1 MPTQQQ
7 QHQPRRAHALRVLA
21 LTVTGVLVLWLL
33 AWLAV
38 PPLLKSQAEQ
48 RLSALLG
55 RQVQVGELQF
65 SPWALSLTVRD
76 LRIAG
81 AGGAADQ
88 LRIARLHANLSTSS
102 VWQRA
107 PVVEALEIEQPVLR
121 LARLPAGGLDIDDI
135 VARLRP
141 APDAPATEPA
151 RFALYNLQLTG
162 GQVLV
167 DDQVA
172 GQQHAVRALQLGLP
186 FLSNLPADVQVH
198 VEPRLAFEL
207 EGSRFDTGAQVQ
219 PFAAT
224 RQGQLRLQW
233 HDLDLA
239 RWAPYLPAGVPLRP
253 AAGRLSA
260 SWLVSFQLPAD
271 TTQPPQLA
279 ITGEA
284 TLLDLSLVPAAG
296 APPLLGWQRLQLSVA
311 KLQPLARQ
319 AALGDL
325 RIDGLRLAVA
335 RDAQG
340 RLNLQQLAGGAASAP
355 AASASA
361 KPAPWQFSL
370 QSLTLADAAIDW
382 QEATA
387 RPAARLALSDLQLQ
401 AGPLDSRPGATAPLQ
416 WSARLGPPGVAAP
429 AETSGQGQAG
439 PAAAQLAFELKGLQA
454 GWLSGYLAQHLALP
468 LQARATVAGRLDW
481 AAGDSPRLQAELDQL
496 RIDDLRLGTGRS
508 APVTWRSLSVAQ
520 GRIDVLARRLQL
532 GSLAL
537 EQPQLAL
544 RRSADGALGLAPS
557 SPALGISH
565 GGAQSPGVAR
575 RDPSPQAGQRTG
587 EAVRQAAAST
597 GAAQATSG
605 GDWQLSLNQLQVNGG
620 RLQWADAAAA
630 APVALGLSDLRLTA
644 TGLRWPSDGRTAPA
658 RVTLDTRVR
667 DERPQPEGRR
677 APPPGRL
684 SWQGQLRPQPLL
696 ASGPWRLDRVPAHA
710 LAPYVDTGLQLVLA
724 HAGVGGQGRLAVEQ
738 RAAGLSV
745 QADGDALLSDV
756 QVHARPAEAGRE
768 GEDLLTWQS
777 LKLAGLSVRSAPG
790 ESPKVTVGEAALADF
805 YSRLVITEQG
815 RFNLRDVTAPAAP
828 AAPTTASPATAAPAE
843 AGVSA
848 PTGGAA
854 SASAAGADA
863 PQGTEANTAA
873 AASPGPVIVI
883 GRTQLT
889 RGRIDFTD
897 RFVKPN
903 YSAALSEL
911 NGSLGTLRTDSPQM
925 APISLQGRISGT
937 GLLDISGELNPLAK
951 PLALNIRARAADI
964 ELAALSPYSGRYAG
978 YAIERGKLSMD
989 VAYQVAPDGKLEASN
1004 RVVINQLT
1012 FGERVE
1018 SPDATKLPVSLAIAL
1033 LKDRNGVI
1041 DLDLPITGSLND
1053 PQFSVFGLVFKVL
1066 GNLIVKAVTAPFS
1079 LLTGGGSSDA
1089 ASVAFVPGTDQVAAD
1104 GEPSLGKVAQAL
1116 LDRPALTLTVRGGAD
1131 AQAELDAIRGARLEA
1146 QLLAAHQRR
1155 AGVGATPP
1163 APPTAAEREALLR
1176 RLYADTRLPDKPR
1189 NLLGLAKDLPPAEMA
1204 ARLKAAMPVSDE
1216 EVRELAVRRGMAV
1229 RDALLAKGLPAERLF
1244 LAAPQ
1249 WRASGGVA
1257 ISAAASAATAAA
1269 EPASAASTPGVPP
1282 PMSGAQ
1288 LVLSAR

>member
-7 QHQPRRAHALRVLA
+7 HKPRRAHALRVLA
-21 LTVTGVLVLWLL
+21 LSVIAVLVLWLL

-81 AGGAADQ
+81 GTADQ
-88 LRIARLHANLSTSS
+88 LRIARLHANLSASA

-121 LARLPAGGLDIDDI
+121 LARLPGGGLDIDDV

-186 FLSNLPADVQVH
+186 FLSNLPADVQVQ

-233 HDLDLA
+233 QDLDLA
-239 RWAPYLPAGVPLRP
+239 RWAPYLPASVPLRP

-271 TTQPPQLA
+271 TKQPPQLA

-284 TLLDLSLVPAAG
+284 TLQDLSLVPSAG
-296 APPLLGWQRLQLSVA
+296 AAPLLGWQRLQLSVA
-311 KLQPLARQ
+311 RLQPLARQ

-340 RLNLQQLAGGAASAP
+340 RLNLQQLAGGAGSAP
-355 AASASA
+355 AASAA
-361 KPAPWQFSL
+361 AQPAPLPWQFSL

-382 QEATA
+382 QDATV
-387 RPAARLALSDLQLQ
+387 RPAARLALSDLQLK

-416 WSARLGPPGVAAP
+416 WSARIGPPGVAAP

-439 PAAAQLAFELKGLQA
+439 PAAAQLSLELKGLQA

-481 AAGDSPRLQAELDQL
+481 AAGDNPRLQAELDQL
-496 RIDDLRLGTGRS
+496 RIDDLRLGTGRG
-508 APVTWRSLSVAQ
+508 APAAWRSLAVAQ
-520 GRIDVLARRLQL
+520 GRIDLLARRLQV

-537 EQPQLAL
+537 EQPQLSL
-544 RRSADGALGLAPS
+544 RRSADG
-557 SPALGISH
+557 
-565 GGAQSPGVAR
+565 GVAWAPGSMALASR
-575 RDPSPQAGQRTG
+575 GAGAPPPAAARPRSALTTPPRANAA
-587 EAVRQAAAST
+587 ERQAAAS
-597 GAAQATSG
+597 AATDPAADG
-605 GDWQLSLNQLQVNGG
+605 NDWQLALNQLQVNGG
-620 RLQWADAAAA
+620 RLQWADAAAP
-630 APVALGLSDLRLTA
+630 APVALVLSDLRLTA
-644 TGLRWPSDGRTAPA
+644 TGLRWPTDGRAAPA
-658 RVTLDTRVR
+658 RLTLDTRIR

-684 SWQGQLRPQPLL
+684 NWQGQLRPQPLM
-696 ASGPWRLDRVPAHA
+696 ASGQWRLDRLPAHA

-724 HAGVGGQGRLAVEQ
+724 HADVGGQGRMAVAQ
-738 RAAGLSV
+738 HAGGFNV

-756 QVHARPAEAGRE
+756 QVQAKPAEAGRE

-777 LKLAGLSVRSAPG
+777 LKLGGLSVRSAPG
-790 ESPKVTVGEAALADF
+790 EAPKVTVGEAALADF

-815 RFNLRDVTAPAAP
+815 RFNLRDVTAPSAP
-828 AAPTTASPATAAPAE
+828 AAPTTASPAAAAPAE

-854 SASAAGADA
+854 TASAAGAE
-863 PQGTEANTAA
+863 PSTAA

-925 APISLQGRISGT
+925 APISLQGRVSGT
-937 GLLDISGELNPLAK
+937 GLLDISGEFNPLVK
-951 PLALNIRARAADI
+951 PLALNIRARASDI

-989 VAYQVAPDGKLEASN
+989 VAYQVSPDGKLEASN

-1012 FGERVE
+1012 FGDRVE

-1079 LLTGGGSSDA
+1079 LLTGSGSSDA
-1089 ASVAFVPGTDQVAAD
+1089 ASVAFVPGTEQVTPD
-1104 GEPSLGKVAQAL
+1104 GETSLGKVAQAL

-1131 AQAELDAIRGARLEA
+1131 AQAELDAIRSARLEA

-1189 NLLGLAKDLPPAEMA
+1189 HLLGLAKDLPPAEMA
-1204 ARLKAAMPVSDE
+1204 ARLKAAMVVSDE

-1249 WRASGGVA
+1249 WRA
-1257 ISAAASAATAAA
+1257 
-1269 EPASAASTPGVPP
+1269 AASTPEAQP

-1288 LVLSAR
+1288 LVLSTR

>member
-1 MPTQQQ
+1 MQTEQ
-7 QHQPRRAHALRVLA
+7 QHKPRRAHALRVLA
-21 LTVTGVLVLWLL
+21 LSVIAVLVIWLL

-48 RLSALLG
+48 RLGALLG

-121 LARLPAGGLDIDDI
+121 LARLPGGGLDIDDL

-186 FLSNLPADVQVH
+186 FLSNLPAHVQVH

-233 HDLDLA
+233 QDLDLA
-239 RWAPYLPAGVPLRP
+239 RWAPYLPASVPLRP

-260 SWLVSFQLPAD
+260 SWLISFQLPAD
-271 TTQPPQLA
+271 TQQPPQLA

-284 TLLDLSLVPAAG
+284 TLQDLSLVPSAG
-296 APPLLGWQRLQLSVA
+296 AAPLLGWQRLQLSVA
-311 KLQPLARQ
+311 RLQPLARQ

-325 RIDGLRLAVA
+325 RIDGLRLALA

-361 KPAPWQFSL
+361 QPAPDPWQFSL
-370 QSLTLADAAIDW
+370 QSLTLADASIDW
-382 QEATA
+382 QDATA
-387 RPAARLALSDLQLQ
+387 RPAARLALSDLQLK

-429 AETSGQGQAG
+429 AETSGQGQVG

-454 GWLSGYLAQHLALP
+454 GWLSAYLAQHLALP

-496 RIDDLRLGTGRS
+496 RIDDLRLGAGS
-508 APVTWRSLSVAQ
+508 GAPLAWRSLAVAQ
-520 GRIDVLARRLQL
+520 GRIDLMARRLQM
-532 GSLAL
+532 GSLTL
-537 EQPQLAL
+537 EQPQLSL
-544 RRSADGALGLAPS
+544 RRGADGVVGWSPS
-557 SPALGISH
+557 SLAIVTPRE
-565 GGAQSPGVAR
+565 GAQSTGPAQRALNPQPGR
-575 RDPSPQAGQRTG
+575 RAAEAHNQA
-587 EAVRQAAAST
+587 VAST

-605 GDWQLSLNQLQVNGG
+605 GDWQLALNALQVNGG
-620 RLQWADAAAA
+620 RLQWADAAAP

-644 TGLRWPSDGRTAPA
+644 AGLRWPSDGRTAPA
-658 RVTLDTRVR
+658 RVTLDTRIR
-667 DERPQPEGRR
+667 DERPQAEGRR

-684 SWQGQLRPQPLL
+684 NWQGQLRPQPVM
-696 ASGPWRLDRVPAHA
+696 ASGQWRLDRLPAHA
-710 LAPYVDTGLQLVLA
+710 LAPYVATGLQLVLA
-724 HAGVGGQGRLAVEQ
+724 HADVGGQGRMAVEQ
-738 RAAGLSV
+738 RAAGFSV
-745 QADGDALLSDV
+745 QAEGDALLSDV
-756 QVHARPAEAGRE
+756 QVQARPAEAGRE
-768 GEDLLTWQS
+768 GEDLLTWQA

-790 ESPKVTVGEAALADF
+790 EAPKVTVGEAALADF

-815 RFNLRDVTAPAAP
+815 RFNLRDVTAPSAP
-828 AAPTTASPATAAPAE
+828 AAPTTASPAAAAPAE

-854 SASAAGADA
+854 TASAAGADA
-863 PQGTEANTAA
+863 SQGADPSTAA

-925 APISLQGRISGT
+925 APISLQGRVSGT

-951 PLALNIRARAADI
+951 PLALNIRARASDI

-989 VAYQVAPDGKLEASN
+989 VAYQVSPDGKLEASN

-1079 LLTGGGSSDA
+1079 LLMGGGSSDA
-1089 ASVAFVPGTDQVAAD
+1089 ASVAFVPGTEQVTPD
-1104 GEPSLGKVAQAL
+1104 GETSLGKVAQAL

-1131 AQAELDAIRGARLEA
+1131 AQAELDAIRSAKLEA

-1189 NLLGLAKDLPPAEMA
+1189 NVLGLAKELPPADMA
-1204 ARLKAAMPVSDE
+1204 ARLKAAMVVSDE

-1229 RDALLAKGLPAERLF
+1229 RDALLTKGLPAERLF

-1249 WRASGGVA
+1249 WRA
-1257 ISAAASAATAAA
+1257 
-1269 EPASAASTPGVPP
+1269 AASTPEAQP

-1288 LVLSAR
+1288 LVLSTR